1 MESDLFDPLPG
12 SQQQEE
18 EEEAD
23 EEEEE
28 EEGTTGNRGVR
39 WTDGQDKLFAELIVK
54 THSACAGKI
63 NFAMGTLLA
72 AEVQEHS
79 VALGRMM
86 TEKQAL
92 YRMDYIKRGCQAVY
106 KWGSRRTGG
115 GEPEAFFKLQQKD
128 QLLILKGGAKK
139 GRLNKMNPT
148 QEVFSTMLPILIVDT
163 ANNPQFTLAAGVRKV
178 KRSQGQVVDLT
189 ADEELSE
196 DSRQQAEEQRRG
208 RHAIWGDVRMHVE
221 SQGLTVF

>member
-18 EEEAD
+18 ENEAD

-39 WTDGQDKLFAELIVK
+39 WTNGQDKLFAELIVK
-54 THSACAGKI
+54 THSACAGKT

-86 TEKQAL
+86 PCTEWTTLNGDVKP
-92 YRMDYIKRGCQAVY
+92 
-106 KWGSRRTGG
+106 STSG
-115 GEPEAFFKLQQKD
+115 GEPEAFFKLQQKE

-148 QEVFSTMLPILIVDT
+148 QEASSVAYARPCLLPSL
-163 ANNPQFTLAAGVRKV
+163 QFY
-178 KRSQGQVVDLT
+178 
-189 ADEELSE
+189 
-196 DSRQQAEEQRRG
+196 
-208 RHAIWGDVRMHVE
+208 
-221 SQGLTVF
+221 